1 MSQPRLE
8 MSWRMRTFQ
17 KKVNKP
23 FEWKKQAET
32 KFKWSDKL
40 VNDLL
45 NALSNFKSTM
55 EFKSK
60 DFNADKPRQYEEVR
74 KEIVRIDSD
83 NEKYFGPVDLPTLLS
98 DIDDE
103 NEIHLIECQRKKANE
118 SIRQGYK
125 RIMEKIRNAF
135 STAITIGRRSG
146 AGRIIM
152 ENYDKLVLIYGGA
165 PSVEPLVFGSD
176 TASGTHIDDYNNDD
190 EGRCSD
196 EDIASTHH
204 AASNNNSPSNNS
216 SNNNS
221 INGNSS
227 SLKRKN
233 TDNPVPKLIDEKRR
247 QLEKDLSAR
256 QRDQLLLSEAKED
269 NLLRKEMCDALKE
282 SNKMFAEAMATM
294 SASFVQVA
302 DSMRKSMEQLA
313 NMNTQMISSSNFS
326 YAHTPERFG
335 CSSRVVP
342 QTSTPNIYHDR
353 TILTSNQIESSNP
366 SYPATESHI
375 KFGAFRSFL

>member
-8 MSWRMRTFQ
+8 MSWRMSTFQ
-17 KKVNKP
+17 KKGKQTVRMEKT
-23 FEWKKQAET
+23 QAET
-32 KFKWSDKL
+32 KMANDDEHVQESKFKWSDKL
-40 VNDLL
+40 VNNLL

-60 DFNADKPRQYEEVR
+60 DFNADKPRQYDEVR

-83 NEKYFGPVDLPTLLS
+83 NEKYFGPVDLPTLPS

-103 NEIHLIECQRKKANE
+103 NEIQLIECQRKKANE

-125 RIMEKIRNAF
+125 RIMEKIKKIRNAF
-135 STAITIGRRSG
+135 STTITTGRRSG

-152 ENYDKLVLIYGGA
+152 ENYDKLVLIYSGA
-165 PSVEPLVFGSD
+165 PSVEPLAFGSD
-176 TASGTHIDDYNNDD
+176 TASGTHIDDYNNDE

-196 EDIASTHH
+196 EDNASTHHARQDVH

-233 TDNPVPKLIDEKRR
+233 TDNPVPKLNDEKRR
-247 QLEKDLSAR
+247 HLEKGLSVR

-313 NMNTQMISSSNFS
+313 NMNTQMMSSSITFHM
-326 YAHTPERFG
+326 HTLQKDL
-335 CSSRVVP
+335 VV
-342 QTSTPNIYHDR
+342 
-353 TILTSNQIESSNP
+353 
-366 SYPATESHI
+366 AVV
-375 KFGAFRSFL
+375 

>member
-1 MSQPRLE
+1 MKNTLDQL
-8 MSWRMRTFQ
+8 TY
-17 KKVNKP
+17 
-23 FEWKKQAET
+23 T
-32 KFKWSDKL
+32 
-40 VNDLL
+40 
-45 NALSNFKSTM
+45 
-55 EFKSK
+55 
-60 DFNADKPRQYEEVR
+60 
-74 KEIVRIDSD
+74 
-83 NEKYFGPVDLPTLLS
+83 LPS

-103 NEIHLIECQRKKANE
+103 NEIQLIECQRKKANE

-125 RIMEKIRNAF
+125 RIMEKIKKIRNAF
-135 STAITIGRRSG
+135 STAITTGRRSG
-146 AGRIIM
+146 AGRLIM

-165 PSVEPLVFGSD
+165 PSVEPLACGSD
-176 TASGTHIDDYNNDD
+176 TASGTHIDDYNNDE

-196 EDIASTHH
+196 EDNASTHH
-204 AASNNNSPSNNS
+204 AASNNNIPSNNS

-233 TDNPVPKLIDEKRR
+233 ADNPVPKLIDEKRR
-247 QLEKDLSAR
+247 HLEKGLSAR

-302 DSMRKSMEQLA
+302 DSMRKLMEQLA
-313 NMNTQMISSSNFS
+313 NMNTQMMSSSNFS
-326 YAHTPERFG
+326 SYAYTPERFG
-335 CSSRVVP
+335 GSSRVVP

-353 TILTSNQIESSNP
+353 TIPTSNQIESSNP

-375 KFGAFRSFL
+375 KFGAFRSFLEEN

>member
-1 MSQPRLE
+1 M
-8 MSWRMRTFQ
+8 
-17 KKVNKP
+17 
-23 FEWKKQAET
+23 
-32 KFKWSDKL
+32 
-40 VNDLL
+40 
-45 NALSNFKSTM
+45 
-55 EFKSK
+55 
-60 DFNADKPRQYEEVR
+60 
-74 KEIVRIDSD
+74 
-83 NEKYFGPVDLPTLLS
+83 
-98 DIDDE
+98 
-103 NEIHLIECQRKKANE
+103 
-118 SIRQGYK
+118 
-125 RIMEKIRNAF
+125 
-135 STAITIGRRSG
+135 
-146 AGRIIM
+146 
-152 ENYDKLVLIYGGA
+152 VLIYGGA
-165 PSVEPLVFGSD
+165 PSVEPLAFGSD
-176 TASGTHIDDYNNDD
+176 TASGTHIDDYNNDE

-196 EDIASTHH
+196 EDNASTHH

-247 QLEKDLSAR
+247 HLEKGLSAAR

-282 SNKMFAEAMATM
+282 SNKMFSEAMAIM

-313 NMNTQMISSSNFS
+313 NMNTQMMSSSNFS

-335 CSSRVVP
+335 CSSSVVR

-353 TILTSNQIESSNP
+353 TIPTSNQIESSNP
-366 SYPATESHI
+366 SYPATKSHI
-375 KFGAFRSFL
+375 KFGAFRSFLEEN